1 MHGLSLIRVGFRFKL
16 VPFLAPRSPG
26 TGSAW
31 PGGDDFLV
39 EVGFKG
45 KFGLKIVV
53 LVSEGFR
60 RLGGSEL
67 YALHRA
73 FILG

>member
-1 MHGLSLIRVGFRFKL
+1 MHGLSLIRVGFKL

-39 EVGFKG
+39 EVGFNG
-45 KFGLKIVV
+45 KFGLKIFV
-53 LVSEGFR
+53 LVSEVR
-60 RLGGSEL
+60 WEL
-67 YALHRA
+67 VVCIA
-73 FILG
+73 